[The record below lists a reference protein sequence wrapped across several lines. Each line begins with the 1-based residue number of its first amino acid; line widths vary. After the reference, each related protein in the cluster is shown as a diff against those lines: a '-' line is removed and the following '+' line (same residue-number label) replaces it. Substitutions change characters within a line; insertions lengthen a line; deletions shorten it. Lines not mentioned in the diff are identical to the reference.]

1 MRKIL
6 TTVLLTVLAATPA
19 AAQVPT
25 EYHASVIAWNWSNIA
40 LNDRGQAAF
49 SSEHGLP
56 MLWQRGVGAVQ
67 LPGDVKDSRIAGIN
81 NDGTGYP
88 GTTSGNGLRAFPLF
102 YCSPFP
108 PMMQRL
114 TSLGDRGAA
123 RGINS
128 AGTTIGEVEGSD
140 GFQAFI
146 QRDGVDIALDGFA
159 PADINDAGDVVG
171 MHHSE
176 LALWHDGQF
185 SEVPDSS
192 DAWPVAINGKGWV
205 AGTRYWG
212 QSVLWK
218 DGAALTLGYGDA
230 LDLNDAGMVV
240 GTTAQQYHALLWF
253 DGKAYVLDHLWREA
267 QWAGWTLSSA
277 LAINN
282 QGQIAV
288 WAQNTQTTQ
297 LAMLLLIPGPVPE
310 PAPAALLLAGLALV
324 GARRL
329 RSGR

>member
-25 EYHASVIAWNWSNIA
+25 EYHASVIAWNWSNIV

-56 MLWQRGVGAVQ
+56 MLWQRGVGAIQ

-81 NDGTGYP
+81 NDGIVVGSALYANNP
-88 GTTSGNGLRAFPLF
+88 RYLYYQPVAWRGGA
-102 YCSPFP
+102 
-108 PMMQRL
+108 MERL

-123 RGINS
+123 KGINS

-218 DGAALTLGYGDA
+218 DGAALTLGYGNA
-230 LDLNDAGMVV
+230 LDLNDDGMVV
-240 GTTAQQYHALLWF
+240 GTTAQQDHALLWF